1 MFTEGVAAR
10 QLGCALANT
19 RSLSVSAL
27 GTVCHLLEAERGNPR
42 ILLLISARYPHYFPP
57 SFYQQGF
64 LPPGRPPSFFAR
76 SFRRTIPLPF
86 SRLFRFMHH
95 RPCANIKHDRDDGS
109 SRGLV
114 ALRKRWR
121 VQEDDEIDAGRLVS
135 IA

>member
-64 LPPGRPPSFFAR
+64 LPPDRPPSFFAR

>member
-64 LPPGRPPSFFAR
+64 LPPDRPPSFFAR

-86 SRLFRFMHH
+86 SRLFRFMH